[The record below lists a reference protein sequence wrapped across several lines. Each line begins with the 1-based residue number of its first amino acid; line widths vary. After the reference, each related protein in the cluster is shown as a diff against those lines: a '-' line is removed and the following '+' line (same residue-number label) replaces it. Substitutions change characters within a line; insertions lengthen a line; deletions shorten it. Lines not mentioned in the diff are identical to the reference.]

1 MNKGYLYIFSYGRI
15 AKIKKYDGEIIWE
28 TKLTVGSIKWASVA
42 SIQLDGD
49 NLYIGGSGVLICVKE
64 SDGSVVWSNPLKGW
78 GFNYISFANQNQ
90 TDAAAAN
97 DAAVSAANG
106 A

>member
-15 AKIKKYDGEIIWE
+15 AKIKKQDGEIVWD

-42 SIQLDGD
+42 NIQLDGD
-49 NLYIGGSGVLICVKE
+49 RLYIGGSGVLVCVKE
-64 SDGSVVWSNPLKGW
+64 SDGSVIWSNPLKGW
-78 GFNYISFANQNQ
+78 GFNYIAFANQNQ
-90 TDAAAAN
+90 SDAAANA
-97 DAAVSAANG
+97 AAVSAANI